1 MICKTVS
8 LILDSSTLKAAAP
21 VASVRLLEVCRMY
34 SPYFSH
40 PPARGA
46 LRLWDRHKLFLAK
59 QPIPAAPWLV
69 RLTHAAGIPRKSVGG
84 RSRRLGFRVNRSNA
98 ATCRAGLYE
107 SLEWDARKLRVSHRH
122 GGTDRKGQSETSL
135 ITMSMRFSRYMD
147 AAQTASH
154 IPVQKRA
161 DFVGTLRNFSKIF
174 STAPSRFGCFLGCCP
189 H

>member
-1 MICKTVS
+1 MSNVIAVF
-8 LILDSSTLKAAAP
+8 LSSPGARRISPLGPASAAFGKAVP
-21 VASVRLLEVCRMY
+21 
-34 SPYFSH
+34 F
-40 PPARGA
+40 PP
-46 LRLWDRHKLFLAK
+46 
-59 QPIPAAPWLV
+59 APWLV
-69 RLTHAAGIPRKSVGG
+69 RLTHAAGIPLKSVGG
-84 RSRRLGFRVNRSNA
+84 RSRRFGFRMSCSNA
-98 ATCRAGLYE
+98 ATRRAGLHG
-107 SLEWDARKLRVSHRH
+107 SLEWDARKLRASHRH

>member
-1 MICKTVS
+1 MSNVIAVF
-8 LILDSSTLKAAAP
+8 LSSPGERRAAP
-21 VASVRLLEVCRMY
+21 LGSSQAA
-34 SPYFSH
+34 F
-40 PPARGA
+40 G
-46 LRLWDRHKLFLAK
+46 K

-69 RLTHAAGIPRKSVGG
+69 RRTHAAGIPLKSVGG
-84 RSRRLGFRVNRSNA
+84 RSRRLSFRMSCSNA
-98 ATCRAGLYE
+98 ATRRASLHG
-107 SLEWDARKLRVSHRH
+107 SLEWDARKLRASHRH

-147 AAQTASH
+147 VAQTASH

-174 STAPSRFGCFLGCCP
+174 STAPSRFGCFLGWCP